1 MSELKRADYCAIACA
16 ELFRGDGEIMISPMT
31 PTAAV
36 GARLARATFEPEIL
50 LTDGMAEI
58 MAGNWAVGTKPDPKN
73 REGYMPFRLVFDTL
87 WWGKRH
93 VVMGASQID
102 KYGNQNISAIGD
114 DYQKPKAQ
122 LVGVRGAP
130 SNTIY
135 HTTSYVVPNHSVRTF
150 VESVDVVSGVG
161 YDNIKKLHPASQTRH
176 EIRAVISNLGVFDFQ
191 TEDNRMRIRSLHPG
205 VTVEEV
211 VEATGF
217 ELVIPDDIPTTREPT
232 AEEIRL
238 LNEVVDPKGMR
249 FREVPA

>member
-58 MAGNWAVGTKPDPKN
+58 VAGNWALGTQPDPN
-73 REGYMPFRLVFDTL
+73 AREGWMPFRSVFDTL

-114 DYQKPKAQ
+114 YAKPKAQ

-135 HTTSYVVPNHSVRTF
+135 HTTSYVVPNHSVRSF

-191 TEDNRMRIRSLHPG
+191 TDDNRMRIRSLHPG
-205 VTVEEV
+205 VSVEEV

-217 ELVIPDDIPTTREPT
+217 ELVIPDNIPTTRAPS
-232 AEEIRL
+232 AEELRL
-238 LNEVVDPKGMR
+238 LNEVVDPKGIR